1 MMLKVLWPRVE
12 VRDLLLWQD
21 VYMGPGAGP
30 GGGGAVQE
38 EGGSGQEEGSKE
50 NTPDV
55 CPEFKRKS
63 SQDSDGSGEPS
74 PDQASGQFPS
84 QAFSAGK
91 MITNS

>member
-1 MMLKVLWPRVE
+1 MILKVLWPRVE

-38 EGGSGQEEGSKE
+38 EGSKE

-55 CPEFKRKS
+55 CSEFKRKS

-74 PDQASGQFPS
+74 PDQAGGQFPS

-91 MITNS
+91 MITNP